1 MRGITHIG
9 GGEKSPSPTFDI
21 RRRIMKKKN
30 RFKSWLI
37 KVLRN
42 WLSKLEPYH
51 NVVKVEHVHVPLL
64 TLDASVDMPKS
75 RPLPEDRINE
85 ILAKRLSEEVIK
97 YADIEYYE
105 KVDMSMWEEQIV
117 YRATVRI
124 AADKRG

>member
-1 MRGITHIG
+1 
-9 GGEKSPSPTFDI
+9 
-21 RRRIMKKKN
+21 MKKKN

-37 KVLRN
+37 RVLRN

-51 NVVKVEHVHVPLL
+51 NVVKVEHTHVPLL
-64 TLDASVDMPKS
+64 TLDASVAMPKR

-85 ILAKRLSEEVIK
+85 ILAKQLSEEVIK
-97 YADIEYYE
+97 YADIKYCE

-117 YRATVRI
+117 YRATVKV